1 MSDLNKLILLQ
12 QAASNLRNL
21 RARTWL
27 ILGAV
32 ALGLVA
38 LLVWAG
44 ITMLS
49 WLWAET
55 PALTGAGR
63 RLTDEAMTQV
73 EQVAPGLKEQVEQW
87 APGLKAQVDQWL
99 PGGSEAPPAKD
110 VSGTDVGPA
119 PRFPGLVR
127 TYFAREGQLTE
138 VRYTGRAQFDAVL
151 AHYVKAFAAAGYRQ
165 EVMSATPEAE
175 QHRFRRGQESLDLS
189 LTRRPDGLLELRLK
203 QSKGL

>member
-1 MSDLNKLILLQ
+1 MSDLNKFILLQ
-12 QAASNLRNL
+12 QVASNLRNL

-49 WLWAET
+49 WLWAEA
-55 PALTGAGR
+55 PALTEAGR
-63 RLTDEAMTQV
+63 RLAGEAITQV
-73 EQVAPGLKEQVEQW
+73 EQVAPGLKEQVKQW
-87 APGLKAQVDQWL
+87 EPGLKAQVDQWL
-99 PGGSEAPPAKD
+99 PGGSEAPPARD
-110 VSGTDVGPA
+110 VSGTDVGPV
-119 PRFPGLVR
+119 PRYSGLVR
-127 TYFAREGQLTE
+127 TYFAREGRLAE

-151 AHYVKAFAAAGYRQ
+151 AYYVQAFAAAGYSQ
-165 EVMSATPEAE
+165 EVMSATSDAE
-175 QHRFRRGQESLDLS
+175 QHRFRRGQASIDLS

-203 QSKGL
+203 QSKGP